1 MAHAV
6 PTLVLVAATRHAHGA
21 AQRPAVPVLSAPL
34 SFRPRRRLR
43 AVSTCSAAASTP
55 PQRAAGQPP
64 FLDAVR
70 SHVTLALDGT
80 ARLALPQGQL
90 PAEGKLP
97 ISHAFWAF
105 CGCFAS
111 MALFGAVDQYVL
123 APRGVPFLMG
133 SFGTISVLYFCVGLR
148 APFLRP
154 WNVIAGHVV
163 AAALAC
169 VCVQCVQPLFLARAL
184 ALACTVATMLW
195 TGCVHPPGGALVLI
209 LCDSAK
215 FQALGWTYLLYP
227 GVSGSML
234 LMLFAYCTDEA
245 KQRFVFT
252 ADDVRRKLAGRKA
265 VAPV

>member
-1 MAHAV
+1 M
-6 PTLVLVAATRHAHGA
+6 
-21 AQRPAVPVLSAPL
+21 
-34 SFRPRRRLR
+34 
-43 AVSTCSAAASTP
+43 
-55 PQRAAGQPP
+55 
-64 FLDAVR
+64 
-70 SHVTLALDGT
+70 TLALDGT

-90 PAEGKLP
+90 PAEGELA

-215 FQALGWTYLLYP
+215 FQALGWTYLLYCNCNCNCTPQSGRDAQPRCRCRPCCLPIAPTGLSRDSSSPQTTSGASWP
-227 GVSGSML
+227 GG
-234 LMLFAYCTDEA
+234 
-245 KQRFVFT
+245 KQLQPCECMHASQNMQHAT
-252 ADDVRRKLAGRKA
+252 CNSNM
-265 VAPV
+265 